1 MCSRT
6 IAMLILDFMKF
17 EVSEYNFPDFL
28 ARRFMFVVRLL
39 LEQAAV
45 GSSFPLGMLAYSAHR
60 GVRDSRMHR
69 CVARTT
75 GMLTLDSIQF
85 EVYECWIVH
94 QDK

>member
-60 GVRDSRMHR
+60 G
-69 CVARTT
+69 CVIL
-75 GMLTLDSIQF
+75 GCIDVWLVQLECSPLTSFSLKF
-85 EVYECWIVH
+85 MNVG
-94 QDK
+94 